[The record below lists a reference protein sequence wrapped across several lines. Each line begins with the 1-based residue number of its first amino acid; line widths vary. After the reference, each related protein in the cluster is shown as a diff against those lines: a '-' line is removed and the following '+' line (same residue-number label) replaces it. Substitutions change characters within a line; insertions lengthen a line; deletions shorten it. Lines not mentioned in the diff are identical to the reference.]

1 MTTRPHTLFSLLLT
15 ALCAGV
21 FTACQEMEDGG
32 CHISGREMPKDWVL
46 TEPRKSIAFTQ
57 PDGTRCQTVIY
68 DLSKTAPFAAYC
80 GKEVLFSPACA
91 IKRTDYA
98 GGIAYDLTDHTPLP
112 GGVIDLY
119 SMPVQ
124 KGKLLAVRSLMMEE
138 APEGSDS
145 FTTTRCKVEAL
156 LEVQHPD
163 TTVNQGRPLY
173 LVYNL
178 GHEGT
183 KATTA
188 PEVYTDI
195 KRAPWEPADT
205 PATRSIS
212 AILKQQPAP
221 ADEQ

>member
-1 MTTRPHTLFSLLLT
+1 MTTRPHPLFSLLLT

-32 CHISGREMPKDWVL
+32 CHISGIKMPENWIL
-46 TEPRKSIAFTQ
+46 PETRKSIAFTQ
-57 PDGTRCQTVIY
+57 PDGTRCRTVIY

-124 KGKLLAVRSLMMEE
+124 KGKLLAVKGLMMEE

-163 TTVNQGRPLY
+163 TTVNQGRTLY
-173 LVYNL
+173 LVYKL
-178 GHEGT
+178 GHEST
-183 KATTA
+183 KAA
-188 PEVYTDI
+188 ASPEVYTDI

-205 PATRSIS
+205 PDKRSIS
-212 AILKQQPAP
+212 ALLEQLPAP

>member
-32 CHISGREMPKDWVL
+32 CHISGLKMPENWVL
-46 TEPRKSIAFTQ
+46 PESRKSIAFTQ
-57 PDGTRCQTVIY
+57 PDGTRCRTTIY

-80 GKEVLFSPACA
+80 GKEVHFSPACA

-98 GGIAYDLTDHTPLP
+98 GGITYDLTDHTPLP

-119 SMPVQ
+119 STPVQ
-124 KGKLLAVRSLMMEE
+124 KGKLIAVRSLMMEE
-138 APEGSDS
+138 APEGSET

-163 TTVNQGRPLY
+163 TTVNQGRTLY
-173 LVYNL
+173 LVYKL

-183 KATTA
+183 KAAAT

-205 PATRSIS
+205 PAMRSIS
-212 AILKQQPAP
+212 ALLKQQPAP

>member
-32 CHISGREMPKDWVL
+32 CHISGIKMPENWIL

-57 PDGTRCQTVIY
+57 PYGTRCRTVIY

-80 GKEVLFSPACA
+80 GKEVHFSPACA

-98 GGIAYDLTDHTPLP
+98 GGITYDLTDHTPLP

-124 KGKLLAVRSLMMEE
+124 EGKLLAVRSLMMEE
-138 APEGSDS
+138 APEGGEP

-163 TTVNQGRPLY
+163 ATVNQGRTLY
-173 LVYNL
+173 LEYNL

-183 KATTA
+183 KAPA
-188 PEVYTDI
+188 SPEVYTDI

-205 PATRSIS
+205 PATRNIS
-212 AILKQQPAP
+212 ALLEQLPAP